1 MIRKVY
7 LHCIDQF
14 YVSSLSILRIDH
26 TGDLM
31 TDHHHLQH
39 SWIQFPP
46 LQELSVMRKVFSAGV
61 QVSEQCWRRM

>member
-31 TDHHHLQH
+31 TDHHHLEH
-39 SWIQFPP
+39 SWIQFPA
-46 LQELSVMRKVFSAGV
+46 L
-61 QVSEQCWRRM
+61 